1 MFSPV
6 SPDFLQGNGNMLR
19 RRMLIMLG
27 VVLLIVLVLAGY
39 KAFSIYTMMKGFS
52 VPKPP
57 ISVAVATATERPW
70 QSRLPTVGTLTA
82 LQGVDL
88 SLEVDGTVKEVQF
101 ESGQKVKVG
110 QPLLQLD
117 SAVETALLATAQA
130 DLGLAQLDYGRGSQ
144 LVGSR
149 AISKGEFDRLSAVL
163 QKSRATVNQLK
174 AALEKKRILAPFSGT
189 IGIRR
194 VDVGDYV
201 ASGTMIATLQDL
213 SSLYVDFFVPE
224 QDVPKITLG
233 QSVQVIV
240 SAYPTE
246 TFPGTVSAIN
256 PKVESSTRNV
266 LVRATLANPDGKL
279 LPGMFASLQVLLPDP
294 QPHIVVPESAISYTL
309 YGNSLYVVAQKKAE
323 DGSLEKDDKGEPVL
337 IVERRFVETGERRD
351 GMVMI
356 TKGVQNGEK
365 VVTAGQLKLDHGVHV
380 AISDDKT
387 LAEKNSQPR
396 AD

>member
-1 MFSPV
+1 
-6 SPDFLQGNGNMLR
+6 MLR

-39 KAFSIYTMMKGFS
+39 KAFSIYTMMQGFS

-88 SLEVDGTVKEVQF
+88 SLEIAGTVKEVQF
-101 ESGQKVKVG
+101 ESGQKVKAG
-110 QPLLQLD
+110 QPILQLD
-117 SAVETALLATAQA
+117 TSVETALLATAQA

-144 LVGSR
+144 LVGSQ

-174 AALEKKRILAPFSGT
+174 AALERRRILAPFSGT
-189 IGIRR
+189 IRK

-224 QDVPKITLG
+224 QSVPKITLG
-233 QSVQVIV
+233 QPVQIVV

-246 TFPGTVSAIN
+246 SFPGTISAIN
-256 PKVESSTRNV
+256 PKVEASTRNV

-279 LPGMFASLQVLLPDP
+279 LPGMFASLQVMLPDP
-294 QPHIVVPESAISYTL
+294 QPRIVVPESAITYTL

-323 DGSLEKDDKGEPVL
+323 DGSLEKDDKGEPIL
-337 IVERRFVETGERRD
+337 IAERRFVETGERRD
-351 GMVMI
+351 AMVII

-365 VVTAGQLKLDHGVHV
+365 VVTAGQIKLDNGAHI

-387 LAEKNSQPR
+387 LAEKSSQPR